1 MAAAAASTSPRLL
14 PRVAQVRASIL
25 EAARELFAARGLH
38 KVTMADVAEAAGVVR
53 ATVFNHFGT
62 KHALVDAITAEVL
75 QGYVLLLDGA
85 LTDRQTPTPVL
96 LRTLFEW
103 MGRGIEE
110 NERFYRAVFREI
122 AKLSLGLDEGSEAE
136 AKRRVALERLL
147 ALHTRGQARG
157 ELVRSQ
163 PPEHLASAFDALV
176 FGTIIHWLYEDSGEP
191 LHLRMLRAA
200 DLLLGG
206 IAVLPEAEYRGPAP
220 QLLPDAIANRPARPT
235 GAPGRRRRRHA

>member
-1 MAAAAASTSPRLL
+1 MPGPIAVS
-14 PRVAQVRASIL
+14 RVVQARASIL
-25 EAARELFAARGLH
+25 EAARGLFAARGLH
-38 KVTMADVAEAAGVVR
+38 EVTMADVAEAAGVVR

-85 LTDRQTPTPVL
+85 LADRHTPTPVL

-110 NERFYRAVFREI
+110 DERFYRAIFREI

-136 AKRRVALERLL
+136 AQRRLALERLL

-157 ELVRSQ
+157 ELAQSQ
-163 PPEHLASAFDALV
+163 PAEHLASAFDALV
-176 FGTIIHWLYEDSGEP
+176 FGTIVHWLYEDSGEP
-191 LHLRMLRAA
+191 LHQRMLRAA
-200 DLLLGG
+200 DLLLRG
-206 IAVLPEAEYRGPAP
+206 IALEPEAEYRGPAP
-220 QLLPDAIANRPARPT
+220 QLLPADAIANRPARRAR
-235 GAPGRRRRRHA
+235 APGRRRRRPA